1 MDPAW
6 IAALTA
12 LTMAVGGIVVWCLRW
27 AWRILSR
34 TMKFLDDYFGEP
46 ARPGV
51 PERPGVMARLQRVE
65 DLAREIRNETTTN
78 GGTSMKDEIR
88 RTASQVGTIRSK
100 VEQLAGRV
108 EQIDLDREHRE
119 HPAP

>member
-1 MDPAW
+1 
-6 IAALTA
+6 
-12 LTMAVGGIVVWCLRW
+12 
-27 AWRILSR
+27 
-34 TMKFLDDYFGEP
+34 MKFLDDYFGEP